1 MNKVISV
8 FKRFNFLRVLTVV
21 FASLIL
27 FVTTACDSGAQAKA
41 LSNNPRPEV
50 PNNAVTNRY
59 EGGMND
65 FSDVDPRL
73 DASRANSKASNVID
87 KAEGNL
93 TKRADSSEQYGRNY
107 RSGTPLGERVQN
119 LAEDV
124 SESTKE
130 LTTGVAKGTQRG
142 IHNIKENTE
151 NAAQDVAESTDRA
164 AYNAKKNAEY
174 AGKDVANKADK
185 AGDKVSNF
193 LQDRADDAARAI
205 NDVVH

>member
-21 FASLIL
+21 FAGLIL
-27 FVTTACDSGAQAKA
+27 FVTTACGSNLQAKA

-65 FSDVDPRL
+65 FSDVDPRF
-73 DASRANSKASNVID
+73 DASRSQTKANDAIG

-93 TKRADSSEQYGRNY
+93 TKRADSPEQYARNY

-142 IHNIKENTE
+142 IHNVKENSQDAAEGVADTTE
-151 NAAQDVAESTDRA
+151 RA
-164 AYNAKKNAEY
+164 ASNAKKNAEY
-174 AGKDVANKADK
+174 AGKDLANKADK

-193 LQDRADDAARAI
+193 FQD
-205 NDVVH
+205 